1 MRTGRGRRSV
11 LKFAVA
17 VSMIGAVVGSGVV
30 GMPAPASAA
39 DTVRGLQW
47 YLDALQIPQAHE
59 ITKGRGVTIAVI
71 DSGVDATHPA
81 LAGQLAGSPGAAPE
95 GSPQGWADRD
105 TEEGHG
111 TSMAGLIVGRGGD
124 QNRQLGIAPEAKVLP
139 IALSGSE
146 GDGNDGEVARD
157 IRWATDAGANVISL
171 SIGFEQPASV
181 RIVEAV
187 QYALGKNVVLVAATG
202 EGGRTVNSPANTPGV
217 IAVNATTRSG
227 DLSRYSVGG
236 SEVVLAAPG
245 EDIIAPV
252 PTAVEGNGYAVASG
266 TSQAT
271 AILAGVAALV
281 RSRYPDL
288 DAANVINRLIRT
300 ARDAGVSGR
309 DPEFGFGVVDALAAL
324 QRPVPAV
331 DDNPLLAAGAQ
342 PGGATASPGGGQ
354 TERPAVAIK
363 VKNKTGIIVV
373 GVLCLAVVIGAV
385 VLAVVVARRRRRRT
399 APPVGPEPGRALVG
413 GPGFPPPGY
422 GHPAVPP
429 PGYGPPVGA
438 PHARSDSGQHPH
450 PHQPRPQPVP
460 PFHPPASLPGQ
471 PGGSAEPGTAPPQGS
486 GGPHQR

>member
-1 MRTGRGRRSV
+1 MRTGKGRRSV

-30 GMPAPASAA
+30 GVPAPASAA

-81 LAGQLAGSPGAAPE
+81 LAGQLAGRPGAAPA
-95 GSPQGWADRD
+95 GSPHGWVDRD
-105 TEEGHG
+105 KEEGHG

-124 QNRQLGIAPEAKVLP
+124 RNRQLGIAPEAKVLP
-139 IALSGSE
+139 IALSGSA
-146 GDGNDGEVARD
+146 GDGNDGEVARG
-157 IRWATDAGANVISL
+157 IRWATDAGADVISL

-187 QYALGKNVVLVAATG
+187 QYALSKNVVLVAATG
-202 EGGRTVNSPANTPGV
+202 AGGRTVNSPANAPGV

-245 EDIIAPV
+245 DDIIAPV
-252 PTAVEGNGYAVASG
+252 PTVVEGNGYAVASG

-271 AILAGVAALV
+271 AIMAGVVALV
-281 RSRYPDL
+281 RSRYPNL

-300 ARDAGVSGR
+300 ARDAGVPGR
-309 DPEFGFGVVDALAAL
+309 DPEFGFGTVDALAAL

-331 DDNPLLAAGAQ
+331 DGNPLLTVGAQ
-342 PGGATASPGGGQ
+342 PGGATAAPKGEQ

-363 VKNKTGIIVV
+363 VKNKTGIMVA

-399 APPVGPEPGRALVG
+399 APPLGSEPGRALVG

-429 PGYGPPVGA
+429 PGYGPPGGS
-438 PHARSDSGQHPH
+438 PPSRSDAAQHPH

-460 PFHPPASLPGQ
+460 PFPPPASPAGQ
-471 PGGSAEPGTAPPQGS
+471 AGGSGQPGTAPPQGL

>member
-1 MRTGRGRRSV
+1 MRTGKGRRSG

-17 VSMIGAVVGSGVV
+17 VSMVGVVVGSGVV
-30 GMPAPASAA
+30 GVPAPASAA

-81 LAGQLAGSPGAAPE
+81 LAGQLTGRPGAAPA
-95 GSPQGWADRD
+95 GSPQGQIDRD
-105 TEEGHG
+105 KEAGHG

-124 QNRQLGIAPEAKVLP
+124 RNRQLGIAPEAKVLP

-146 GDGNDGEVARD
+146 GDGNDAEVARG
-157 IRWATDAGANVISL
+157 IRWATDAGADVISL
-171 SIGFEQPASV
+171 SIGFEQPASI

-187 QYALGKNVVLVAATG
+187 QYALTKNVVLVAATG
-202 EGGRTVNSPANTPGV
+202 EGGRTVNSPANAPGV

-236 SEVVLAAPG
+236 SEVALAAPG
-245 EDIIAPV
+245 DDIIAPV
-252 PTAVEGNGYAVASG
+252 PTVVEGNGYAVASG

-271 AILAGVAALV
+271 AITAGVVALV

-300 ARDAGVSGR
+300 ARDVGVPGR
-309 DPEFGFGVVDALAAL
+309 DPEFGFGAVDVLAAL
-324 QRPVPAV
+324 QRPVSAV
-331 DDNPLLAAGAQ
+331 DVNPLLAAGAQ
-342 PGGATASPGGGQ
+342 PDGATASPAGGQ
-354 TERPAVAIK
+354 TGGPAVAIK
-363 VKNKTGIIVV
+363 VKNKTGIMVA
-373 GVLCLAVVIGAV
+373 GVLCLTVVIGAV

-399 APPVGPEPGRALVG
+399 APPVGPGPGRALVG
-413 GPGFPPPGY
+413 GPEFPPPGY
-422 GHPAVPP
+422 GHPGVPP
-429 PGYGPPVGA
+429 PGYGPPGVS
-438 PHARSDSGQHPH
+438 PPPRSDAQHPH
-450 PHQPRPQPVP
+450 PHQPRPQPGP
-460 PFHPPASLPGQ
+460 PFPPPAALPGQ
-471 PGGSAEPGTAPPQGS
+471 PGGSGQPGTAPPQGL

>member
-1 MRTGRGRRSV
+1 MRTGKGRRSA
-11 LKFAVA
+11 LRFAVA
-17 VSMIGAVVGSGVV
+17 VSMVGAVVGSGVV
-30 GMPAPASAA
+30 GLPAPASAA

-47 YLDALQIPQAHE
+47 YLDALQIPRAHE

-81 LAGQLAGSPGAAPE
+81 LAGQLAGRPGAAPA
-95 GSPQGWADRD
+95 GSPQGWVDRD
-105 TEEGHG
+105 AEEGHG

-157 IRWATDAGANVISL
+157 IRWATDAGADVISL
-171 SIGFEQPASV
+171 SIGFEQPASI

-187 QYALGKNVVLVAATG
+187 QYALSKNVVLVAATG

-217 IAVNATTRSG
+217 VAVNATTRSG

-245 EDIIAPV
+245 DDIIAPV
-252 PTAVEGNGYAVASG
+252 PTVVEDNGYAVASG

-281 RSRYPDL
+281 RSRYPNL
-288 DAANVINRLIRT
+288 NAANVINRLIRT
-300 ARDAGVSGR
+300 ARDAGVPGR
-309 DPEFGFGVVDALAAL
+309 DPEFGFGTVDALAAL

-331 DDNPLLAAGAQ
+331 DGNPLLAAGAQ
-342 PGGATASPGGGQ
+342 PGGATPLPTGTQ

-363 VKNKTGIIVV
+363 VKNKTGIIVA

-385 VLAVVVARRRRRRT
+385 VLAVVVARRRRRRA

-422 GHPAVPP
+422 GHRAVPP
-429 PGYGPPVGA
+429 PGYGPLGGSP
-438 PHARSDSGQHPH
+438 PSRSDSAQHPH
-450 PHQPRPQPVP
+450 PPQPSP
-460 PFHPPASLPGQ
+460 PFPPPASGQ
-471 PGGSAEPGTAPPQGS
+471 AGGSGQPGTAPPQGG

>member
-1 MRTGRGRRSV
+1 MRTGKGRRSV

-30 GMPAPASAA
+30 GVPAPASAA

-47 YLDALQIPQAHE
+47 YIDALQIPRAHE

-81 LAGQLAGSPGAAPE
+81 LAGQLAGRPGAAPA
-95 GSPQGWADRD
+95 GSPQGRIDRD
-105 TEEGHG
+105 TKEGHG

-124 QNRQLGIAPEAKVLP
+124 RNRQLGIAPEAKVLP

-146 GDGNDGEVARD
+146 GNGYDGEVARD
-157 IRWATDAGANVISL
+157 IRWATDAGADVISL
-171 SIGFEQPASV
+171 SIGFEQPASI

-187 QYALGKNVVLVAATG
+187 QYALSKNVVLVAATG
-202 EGGRTVNSPANTPGV
+202 AGGRTVSSPANAPGV

-227 DLSRYSVGG
+227 GIARASVVGP
-236 SEVVLAAPG
+236 EVVLAAPG
-245 EDIIAPV
+245 DDIIAPV
-252 PTAVEGNGYAVASG
+252 PTVVEGNGYAVASG

-271 AILAGVAALV
+271 AIMAGVVALV

-300 ARDAGVSGR
+300 ARDVGVPGR
-309 DPEFGFGVVDALAAL
+309 DPEFGFGAVDVLAAL

-331 DDNPLLAAGAQ
+331 DGNPLLAAGAQ
-342 PGGATASPGGGQ
+342 LGGATISPRAGQ

-363 VKNKTGIIVV
+363 VKNKTGLMVA

-399 APPVGPEPGRALVG
+399 APPVGPGLGGALVG
-413 GPGFPPPGY
+413 GAGFPPSGY

-429 PGYGPPVGA
+429 AGYSPPGGSSPLRSA
-438 PHARSDSGQHPH
+438 PGQHPH
-450 PHQPRPQPVP
+450 PTQPVP
-460 PFHPPASLPGQ
+460 PCHPPASLPGQ
-471 PGGSAEPGTAPPQGS
+471 AGGSGQPGTAPPQGL